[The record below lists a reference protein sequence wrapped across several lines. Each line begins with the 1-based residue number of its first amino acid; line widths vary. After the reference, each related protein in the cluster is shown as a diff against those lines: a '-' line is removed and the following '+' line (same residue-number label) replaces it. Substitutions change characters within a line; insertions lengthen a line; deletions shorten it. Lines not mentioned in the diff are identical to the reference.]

1 MKITHC
7 KYVVIMSYTVEKLED
22 DWSEFVSTDESI
34 QFSSEKSTK
43 NLRTKS
49 QLIFAK
55 KTDEKQIHSDYSHS
69 FNIIV
74 TQDLKE
80 FGRKSVFLLFKSNK
94 IYKTRNSAFI
104 RIRHTLTPLLSSGQ
118 VILSEPLLREIMLPE
133 PLDPGLIGS
142 RLVDLLEQDPDGN
155 PEWHIVIQV
164 LMQNKILSNSTSK
177 LVKSS
182 SGDKVISLRE
192 YYEKMNTRLMKLHMI
207 QVGTLGAHLV
217 PLLAV
222 PTVGINAASI
232 NDDEDSSCKKIFRLS
247 LRGTLKKRNHTQ
259 YGGKKTWLMD
269 AVEKQYLRSCMF
281 LVMSGVNPNDIQ
293 QSTGDTALHIAV
305 RLGNPT
311 LVKLLLAYQADPK
324 SSNTLNQTPCD
335 IAKSLNDGTKTRQE
349 IDSIL
354 EEVDS
359 SQVKAKSY
367 YDSHP
372 LIAPDT
378 KLQEDSGIFLL
389 ALDGGGTRALFM
401 SMLLIRIEE
410 RMKQLVPDCKPIQ
423 SYFDY
428 IAGTS
433 AGAILGAALVYRNE
447 PVNNIPVMLFKSTNE
462 VFMKPLAE
470 RSDNLKNYLYEGIG
484 ESVVMSDL
492 EDNNIIITSAIAT
505 VSPNILHLMTNYGQP
520 RDGQAGPDERKVW
533 EALSA
538 SAAAPG
544 YFPPFEGCFLDGG
557 VMCNNPTITAMVEI
571 FRHSEE
577 KQEKQRIG
585 LVLSLGTGV
594 PKKKLVDNIEV
605 FVPSYYSISSMVSSA
620 FGLKNLFL
628 SFMDQSMQSNGA
640 VVDEARTWCKSIGAS
655 YFRMSPPLRKDM
667 PLDTTDMHDLIDMFY
682 YAHIYALEEHV
693 MIDDVS
699 KKLLTKKAQ

>member
-1 MKITHC
+1 MP
-7 KYVVIMSYTVEKLED
+7 YTVEKLEE
-22 DWSEFVSTDESI
+22 DWSESVSADESI
-34 QFSSEKSTK
+34 SFSSGKSTK
-43 NLRTKS
+43 NLRIKS

-55 KTDEKQIHSDYSHS
+55 KTDEKQMHSDNSHS

-80 FGRKSVFLLFKSNK
+80 FGRKITFLLFKSNK
-94 IYKTRNSAFI
+94 IYKTRNFAFI

-118 VILSEPLLREIMLPE
+118 VILSEPLLREIILPE

-164 LMQNKILSNSTSK
+164 LMQNNSSSKSISK
-177 LVKSS
+177 LVKSA
-182 SGDKVISLRE
+182 GHDVISLRE
-192 YYEKMNTRLMKLHMI
+192 YYEKMNTRLMKLRMI
-207 QVGTLGAHLV
+207 RAGTLGAHLV

-232 NDDEDSSCKKIFRLS
+232 NDEEDASCRNIFRLS
-247 LRGTLKKRNHTQ
+247 LRGTLKKRNHTHN
-259 YGGKKTWLMD
+259 GGKKTWLMD

-281 LVMSGVNPNDIQ
+281 LVMSGVNPNDKQ

-324 SSNTLNQTPCD
+324 ASNLLNQTPCD
-335 IAKSLNDGTKTRQE
+335 IAKSLNDGMETRQE
-349 IDSIL
+349 IYSIL

-359 SQVKAKSY
+359 LQIKAKSY

-378 KLQEDSGIFLL
+378 KLQDDSGTFLL

-447 PVNNIPVMLFKSTNE
+447 SVHNIPVLLFKSTNE
-462 VFMKPLAE
+462 VFLKPLAE
-470 RSDNLKNYLYEGIG
+470 RSENLKNYLHEGIG
-484 ESVVMSDL
+484 ESTVMSDL
-492 EDNNIIITSAIAT
+492 EDSHIIITSAIAT

-520 RDGQAGPDERKVW
+520 RDGQSGPDERKVW

-605 FVPSYYSISSMVSSA
+605 FVPNYYSISSMVSSA

-628 SFMDQSMQSNGA
+628 SFMEQSMQSDGA
-640 VVDEARTWCKSIGAS
+640 VVDQARTWCKSIGAS

-682 YAHIYALEEHV
+682 YAHIYAFEEHV

-699 KKLLTKKAQ
+699 KKLLSKKTQ